1 MHTHSIIKLQ
11 IIHSTFIQL
20 TGEIDTIVTSVR
32 GATGSQPL
40 SRWGQYPPPPPHGVT
55 RYNRL
60 SCFCCRLLAVP
71 LSLPVPHR
79 DRHEPGT
86 TRGHTRGSAA
96 RAARLPP
103 LRRLP
108 TPSHVTLIALPPLTY
123 CGPWPTLLRAWA
135 PRQDGY
141 RDNGLSATVVRQPR
155 HSCLAF
161 NSYQTLWFGLIC
173 CWFKSTNVNIY
184 SITT

>member
-1 MHTHSIIKLQ
+1 MRKKYVNEVHSIIKLQ
-11 IIHSTFIQL
+11 NIHSPFILL
-20 TGEIDTIVTSVR
+20 TWEIRSSRVSEGRRGLNPWVGE
-32 GATGSQPL
+32 GSISPL
-40 SRWGQYPPPPPHGVT
+40 PPPPRVT
-55 RYNRL
+55 RYNRT
-60 SCFCCRLLAVP
+60 CFCCRLLAVP

-86 TRGHTRGSAA
+86 ARGHTRGSAA
-96 RAARLPP
+96 SAARLPP

-108 TPSHVTLIALPPLTY
+108 TPSHVTLITLPPLTY

-141 RDNGLSATVVRQPR
+141 RD
-155 HSCLAF
+155 SCTTTTTCLTF